1 MNLEI
6 SLKKINDSY
15 ELQLQIEAILLDNI
29 LNEEYLLYKLDAQ
42 LNKTNE
48 SEKKTEKNKNLWKI
62 LVSVGVGV
70 IALLVVLII
79 LIKFLK
85 LKKKNANF
93 QQEMK
98 SLLFSNDIQKNV
110 LIKEQKISKNESDFE
125 STFI

>member
-1 MNLEI
+1 M
-6 SLKKINDSY
+6 
-15 ELQLQIEAILLDNI
+15 QLQIQAYIIGALFND
-29 LNEEYLLYKLDAQ
+29 EYLLYKINVTLH
-42 LNKTNE
+42 NETETKTTDE
-48 SEKKTEKNKNLWKI
+48 DKPKNWWKWLLGGGLI
-62 LVSVGVGV
+62 F
-70 IALLVVLII
+70 IALLVALII

-85 LKKKNANF
+85 LKKKNSNF